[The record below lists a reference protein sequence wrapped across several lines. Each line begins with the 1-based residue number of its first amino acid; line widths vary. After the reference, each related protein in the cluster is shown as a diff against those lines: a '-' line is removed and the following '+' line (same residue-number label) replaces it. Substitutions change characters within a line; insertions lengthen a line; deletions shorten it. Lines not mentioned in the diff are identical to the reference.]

1 VGWSKT
7 YLQLTH
13 TTCLTK
19 HKPKGNEGK
28 KKKKKKAKTGS
39 AVKEKKQNNGA
50 IFFFHQMK
58 YAKSMTRRFAD
69 YQGEGNKVE

>member
-19 HKPKGNEGK
+19 HKPKGNEEK
-28 KKKKKKAKTGS
+28 QKREVKTGS
-39 AVKEKKQNNGA
+39 AVKKKQNNGL
-50 IFFFHQMK
+50 FFVFYFFIK
-58 YAKSMTRRFAD
+58 
-69 YQGEGNKVE
+69 